1 MTAMSP
7 TERSMFNIEAFL
19 RSRGNAKATLD
30 IDEIVLKD
38 DIGDDEKM
46 ALIQQ
51 TIQPLIKKADPS

>member
-1 MTAMSP
+1 MSP

-19 RSRGNAKATLD
+19 RSRGNTKATLD